1 MKINIEDTTFL
12 IFVRIDSIARLENVL
27 AVIDYLLS
35 NFNTIIHVTECNSFN
50 NQILK
55 RLLPPEIIYSFIKD
69 DDPVLHRTKYLNEM
83 VRSVDSKYLSIW
95 DADIIA
101 QVNQIVRSVEV
112 LRNKMAD
119 FVYPFKNEMLDTT
132 KILRD
137 IFIETRNIDSLI
149 RHKKKMIQ
157 MHPPISVGG
166 AFFCER
172 IAYHKVGLENE
183 LFYGWGF
190 EDAERYHRWKNSGFK
205 MLRVDGVLF
214 HLTHP
219 RGKNSIMVNQDDF
232 DIKNIIKENSIRT
245 IRIANY
251 NRIYK

>member
-1 MKINIEDTTFL
+1 MKLNIKDTTFL

-27 AVIDYLLS
+27 TVIDYLLS
-35 NFNTIIHVTECNSFN
+35 NFNTIIHVAECDRFN

-55 RLLPPEIIYSFIKD
+55 RLLPPRIIYSFIQD
-69 DDPVLHRTKYLNEM
+69 DDPILHRTKYLNEM
-83 VRSVDSKYLSIW
+83 ICKVDSKYLSIW
-95 DADIIA
+95 DADVIA
-101 QVNQIVRSVEV
+101 QANQIVRSVEV
-112 LRNKMAD
+112 LRNNMAD
-119 FVYPFKNEMLDTT
+119 FVYPFKSEMLDTS

-137 IFIETRNIDSLI
+137 IFIETKNIDSLI
-149 RHKKKMIQ
+149 RNKKKMIQ

-183 LFYGWGF
+183 LFYGWGC
-190 EDAERYHRWKNSGFK
+190 EDAERYHRWKNFGFK

-219 RGKNSIMVNQDDF
+219 RGENSIMLNEDEF
-232 DIKNIIKENSIRT
+232 DIKKNILEHSIRT
-245 IRIANY
+245 TKIANY
-251 NRIYK
+251 NRANK